1 MAMVCPQCNTTYE
14 QRWQCPL
21 CETRLLF
28 HDVRRLPERSTD
40 RPMPWQQRPW
50 GRIFLGLVLAQG
62 LFYGLRHLVTAG
74 LLAARGQETVEQLW
88 TTTTGILLLQSVRI
102 FALLVGA
109 VFAGAG
115 QRQAMFLG
123 AMVGAWNG
131 VFSVLLLPGPA
142 QSLTTI
148 ALLGQPLLQAVI
160 GAMGGW
166 FGSALWKPLPSST
179 AVEMPR
185 PRQRAF
191 LRPNMDLFS
200 GPVAWVRVAI
210 GAILAVA
217 GTLMA
222 TVVFER
228 ILDMSHGALGTADEL
243 QDRLIT
249 MEIKALALLFG
260 GALAG
265 ATTRNGLKQGLCVGI
280 AATVVLIGIEMNYLE
295 RWLPLAGLTAVSS
308 LTLSLAGGWFG
319 SQLFPPIIRR
329 RSQRGLGSASI

>member
-1 MAMVCPQCNTTYE
+1 MVCPQCNTSYE
-14 QRWQCPL
+14 QRWQCPQ

-28 HDVRRLPERSTD
+28 HDVRSLPGRSSERSQ
-40 RPMPWQQRPW
+40 RWQQRPW
-50 GRIFLGLVLAQG
+50 GRILLGLVLAQG

-74 LLAARGQETVEQLW
+74 LLAVQGREAVEQMW
-88 TTTTGILLLQSVRI
+88 ATASGILLLQSVRL
-102 FALLVGA
+102 FSLLVGA

-115 QRQAMFLG
+115 QRQAAFLG
-123 AMVGAWNG
+123 GMVGAWNG

-166 FGSALWKPLPSST
+166 IGCVLWKPLPSAT
-179 AVEMPR
+179 TVDTPR
-185 PRQRAF
+185 PRLRAF

-200 GPVAWVRVAI
+200 GPVAWVRVAV

-228 ILDMSHGALGTADEL
+228 ILDMSHGSLGTADEL

-249 MEIKALALLFG
+249 MEIKALALVFG

-265 ATTRNGLKQGLCVGI
+265 ATTRNGLKQGLCVGL
-280 AATVVLIGIEMNYLE
+280 ASTVVLIGIELNYVE
-295 RWLPLAGLTAVSS
+295 RWLPLAGLTAISS

-329 RSQRGLGSASI
+329 RSQRGLGSAPI